1 MCMKCLAIILFFFA
15 ASPCA
20 FGHNRQIS
28 NVRPGYADSLNHVVQ
43 IFKNNNAPRSELV
56 EYCMPQSKEESL
68 LFFKLDYEKQ
78 SAREF
83 RMLLQR
89 VDTLCVE
96 GRETTIDK
104 FILLSQFVDGY
115 FADDYFDSLEK
126 VYKSNPNLFCGF

>member
-1 MCMKCLAIILFFFA
+1 MCMKCLAIILFLFA

-20 FGHNRQIS
+20 FGHNRQIRD
-28 NVRPGYADSLNHVVQ
+28 VRPGYADSLNHVVQ

-83 RMLLQR
+83 RMLLHVWIHYALKDVRQR
-89 VDTLCVE
+89 L
-96 GRETTIDK
+96 I
-104 FILLSQFVDGY
+104 
-115 FADDYFDSLEK
+115 
-126 VYKSNPNLFCGF
+126 NLYCCLNS